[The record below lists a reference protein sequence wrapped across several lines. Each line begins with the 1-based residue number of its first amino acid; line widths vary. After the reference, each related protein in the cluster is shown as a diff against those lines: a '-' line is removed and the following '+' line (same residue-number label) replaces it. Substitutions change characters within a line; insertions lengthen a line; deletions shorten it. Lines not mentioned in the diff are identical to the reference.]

1 MTAKRARGSS
11 SREGILY
18 LLVLVVLTAGW
29 LMVMAARWA
38 HVPEIMTG
46 DLISLGVLAGSCLL
60 AWLVFGF
67 SGFKGDRVLVPLV
80 LLLTGLGFLVQS
92 RLGTLVVTDTT
103 RASTLAYA
111 LGLISFFLAWM
122 IFRQGR
128 HAILAKWALPS
139 LIIAVA
145 VLGFIV
151 ATGQRFRGAV
161 FLAGQVNPAELV
173 KLLLVIFMAGVITVY
188 RKPLQQTVA
197 GIPAP
202 PAQSLITLGV
212 LWLLPM
218 GLLMAQRDL
227 GMIIL
232 LNTVFLVLL
241 FMVTGRWGYLFLG
254 GGAAALAGYAG
265 LQLFSHARV
274 RYQVWIDPFADPTGH
289 GWQILQSLSAMF
301 TGGMWGSG
309 WGAGSPAIVPI
320 ATSDFVYAAFA
331 EELGFV
337 GCVLLV
343 LVYVMIFYR
352 GFRIA
357 DQMKSPFAQAL
368 AAGLTAMLALQT
380 LMNIGGVTKAIPLTG
395 ITLPLISHGGSSLVT
410 TLAMLGLLL
419 ALSEPAGKGA
429 KRG

>member
-11 SREGILY
+11 PREGMLY

-38 HVPEIMTG
+38 NVPEIMTG

-139 LIIAVA
+139 LIIAVG

-151 ATGQRFRGAV
+151 VTGQRFRGAV
-161 FLAGQVNPAELV
+161 FLAGHINPAELV

-265 LQLFSHARV
+265 LPLFSHARV